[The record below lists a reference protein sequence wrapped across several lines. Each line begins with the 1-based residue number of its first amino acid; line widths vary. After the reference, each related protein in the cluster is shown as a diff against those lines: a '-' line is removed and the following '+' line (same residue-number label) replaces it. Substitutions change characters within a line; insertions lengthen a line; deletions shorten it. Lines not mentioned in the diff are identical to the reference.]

1 MMGNPSRVRVT
12 GPLEPYAA
20 GYASELAR
28 MGYTRHSTAHQ
39 LWVFAHL
46 SRWLAAK
53 GHELAELTPAMGDAF
68 LAARRAAGY
77 TLWLSPKALKPLMQ
91 YLRELGVAP
100 PEPVVPSSPTEA
112 MLVRFGE
119 YLASERGL
127 AQSSVNEY
135 VYMVRPFLRTREG
148 RTGALELMDLGAADI
163 TAFVVA
169 NAPGRCVGSAKLM
182 ATALR
187 SFLGFLHVQGVLAN
201 SLVSAVPSVAGSRSR
216 LAGLPKGLASG
227 QVQQLLASCRRST
240 AVGRRDFAILT
251 MLVRLGLRA
260 GEIVALQLADIDW
273 RAGEVVVRGKGN
285 RGERLPLPV
294 DVGVAVADYLRT
306 GRPTS
311 DCRHVF
317 LRMRAPH
324 RALSTSG
331 VSQIVIGAAR
341 RAGLHP
347 VGAHRLRH
355 TAATQ
360 MLRAGAPLMEIGQV
374 LRHRSMLSTAIYAK
388 VDHQTLRELARPWP
402 TGGIV

>member
-1 MMGNPSRVRVT
+1 
-12 GPLEPYAA
+12 
-20 GYASELAR
+20 
-28 MGYTRHSTAHQ
+28 
-39 LWVFAHL
+39 
-46 SRWLAAK
+46 
-53 GHELAELTPAMGDAF
+53 
-68 LAARRAAGY
+68 
-77 TLWLSPKALKPLMQ
+77 
-91 YLRELGVAP
+91 
-100 PEPVVPSSPTEA
+100 

-127 AQSSVNEY
+127 APSSVNEY

-148 RTGALELMDLGAADI
+148 RMGALELKKLVAADI

-182 ATALR
+182 VTALR

-201 SLVSAVPSVAGSRSR
+201 SLVSAVPSVAGSR

-227 QVQQLLASCRRST
+227 HVQQLLASCNRST
-240 AVGRRDFAILT
+240 TVGRRDFAMLT

-294 DVGVAVADYLRT
+294 DVGRALIDYLRA

-317 LRMRAPH
+317 LRVHAPH
-324 RALSTSG
+324 RALSSSG

-341 RAGLHP
+341 RAGLPP
-347 VGAHRLRH
+347 VGAH
-355 TAATQ
+355 
-360 MLRAGAPLMEIGQV
+360 
-374 LRHRSMLSTAIYAK
+374 
-388 VDHQTLRELARPWP
+388 
-402 TGGIV
+402 